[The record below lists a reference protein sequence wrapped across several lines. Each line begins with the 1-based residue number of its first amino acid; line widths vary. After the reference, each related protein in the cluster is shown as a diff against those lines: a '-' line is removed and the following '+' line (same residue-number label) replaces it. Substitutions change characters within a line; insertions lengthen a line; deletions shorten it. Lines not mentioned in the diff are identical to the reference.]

1 MLLEVLQD
9 ISANTKS
16 IHHESSINKSIAI
29 SESYSVVYGLMN
41 ADDPNPLSLVCDTPV
56 EGLDELSGWDLR
68 IDQYS
73 RLRIGENF
81 KISVID
87 FMNLPRRMITKL
99 INAAEIIE
107 SAELKKQAALQQQ
120 IQNDLNNQVMPQQ
133 PNTFHHQIPQ
143 IKQK

>member
-9 ISANTKS
+9 ISANMKS
-16 IHHESSINKSIAI
+16 IHRESSINKAIAI
-29 SESYSVVYGLMN
+29 NESYSVVYGLMKP
-41 ADDPNPLSLVCDTPV
+41 DDPNPLSLVCDTPV
-56 EGLDELSGWDLR
+56 EGLDELSSWDLR

-87 FMNLPRRMITKL
+87 FMNLSRRMITKL

-107 SAELKKQAALQQQ
+107 SAEAKKQAAIQQQ
-120 IQNDLNNQVMPQQ
+120 IQNDLNNQAVPQQ
-133 PNTFHHQIPQ
+133 HHGFHHQVPQ